1 MSNFRLLRPAVL
13 GLLLLAATSTAAAER
28 TAPEILPQSTAV
40 YLEIR
45 DPQQLISTVYDH
57 KLTQRFYELDQ
68 VRSAMEKKEYLQFK
82 AGVAVIESQ
91 MGMPW
96 RKIVGQAA
104 GGGIAAAIDAKT
116 KGAVVVARSLNEATG
131 PKMLDILANLAQQDA
146 KNKGNPDPIQTG
158 EYRGVKTYTVGKGTI
173 AATAGWIVAT
183 NNEELGKKVVDN
195 ILDSTAESFVAND
208 QFAKAHAAEDAST
221 TLWGYI
227 NTATIRDAGLA
238 KKVFGG
244 QADNPLAELIFG
256 GILSTLQ
263 KTPFVTFDLTVGEQD
278 IKLKA
283 TAPYD
288 RAWAGEAREYFFGP
302 EGKGTAPPLL
312 AVDGAIASLSGYRDA
327 SAMWRHAGDLF
338 NEQTSEELTKADS
351 SLTTLF
357 AGKDFGDDILGAFQP
372 EGYVVVVRQEFAKD
386 QPAPAIKLPAFG
398 VVAEMRDPTKMQP
411 ELRRIF
417 QSLVGFF
424 NVIGAMNGQPQLE
437 LDMEKGDGTQFV
449 TAGYLPDTK
458 SKDQQALKIN
468 YNFSP
473 SIGFVGGRFVLAS
486 TKELAHALV
495 ATKPG
500 ERSAS
505 DGSPVVNTSGVLHFD
520 KLQETLRDNRSQL
533 VSQNMLNEGHTKE
546 EAEKQIGVLLELVG
560 YLDRLGV
567 SLDTTASELRL
578 SVDVGLK
585 QAD

>member
-1 MSNFRLLRPAVL
+1 MPNFRLLRPAVL
-13 GLLLLAATSTAAAER
+13 GLLLLAAARATTAER
-28 TAPEILPQSTAV
+28 TAPEILPPTTAAYV
-40 YLEIR
+40 EIR
-45 DPQQLISTVYDH
+45 DPQKLIDTVYDH

-91 MGMPW
+91 MGLPW

-116 KGAVVVARSLNEATG
+116 KGVVVVARSLDETTG
-131 PKMLDILANLAQQDA
+131 PKLLDILANLAQQDA

-158 EYRGVKTYTVGKGTI
+158 EYRGIKTYKAGKATI
-173 AATAGWIVAT
+173 ATIAGWIVAT
-183 NNEELGKKVVDN
+183 NKEELGKKVVDN
-195 ILDSTAESFVAND
+195 ILDSPAESLATNEQFTKANPT
-208 QFAKAHAAEDAST
+208 EDAST

-227 NTATIRDAGLA
+227 NTATVRDAGLA

-244 QADNPLAELIFG
+244 QAENPLAELIFG

-263 KTPFVTFDLTVGEQD
+263 KTPFVTFGLTVSDQD

-302 EGKGTAPPLL
+302 DSKGTAPPLL
-312 AVDGAIASLSGYRDA
+312 AVDGAIACVSGYRNV
-327 SAMWRHAGDLF
+327 SAMWRRAGDLF

-357 AGKDFGDDILGAFQP
+357 AGKDFGEDILGAFQP
-372 EGYVVVVRQEFAKD
+372 EGQIVVMRQEFGKD
-386 QPAPAIKLPAFG
+386 QPTPAIKLPAFG

-417 QSLVGFF
+417 QSLVGFL
-424 NVIGAMNGQPQLE
+424 NVVGAMNGQPQLE

-449 TAGYLPDTK
+449 TAGYLPDSK
-458 SKDQQALKIN
+458 SKDQQGLKIN

-486 TKELAHALV
+486 TKARRTISHQRSSSGELERLV
-495 ATKPG
+495 A
-500 ERSAS
+500 
-505 DGSPVVNTSGVLHFD
+505 
-520 KLQETLRDNRSQL
+520 LR
-533 VSQNMLNEGHTKE
+533 
-546 EAEKQIGVLLELVG
+546 
-560 YLDRLGV
+560 
-567 SLDTTASELRL
+567 
-578 SVDVGLK
+578 
-585 QAD
+585 